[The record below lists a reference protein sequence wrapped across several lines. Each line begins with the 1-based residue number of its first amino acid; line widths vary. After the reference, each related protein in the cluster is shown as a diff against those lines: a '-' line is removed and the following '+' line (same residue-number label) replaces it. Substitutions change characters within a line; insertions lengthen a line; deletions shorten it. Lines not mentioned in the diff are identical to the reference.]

1 VPAAV
6 AGSQKTA
13 ARSARHA
20 GQGGQAGRP
29 AAHAVV
35 PGRARAPAQG
45 VHQPGDVRTRGAA
58 PVATHAPARPAGGRP
73 FRELGVSH
81 ERRRAPAVHA
91 VALRGR
97 QRAVHHER

>member
-1 VPAAV
+1 MPTAV
-6 AGSQKTA
+6 AGAQKTA
-13 ARSARHA
+13 ARPARHA

-45 VHQPGDVRTRGAA
+45 VHQPGNVRTRGAA
-58 PVATHAPARPAGGRP
+58 PVAAHATARPACCRP
-73 FRELGVSH
+73 FRELGVPH
-81 ERRRAPAVHA
+81 ERRRAPAVHVA
-91 VALRGR
+91 ALRGR

>member
-6 AGSQKTA
+6 AGAQETA
-13 ARSARHA
+13 ARPARHA
-20 GQGGQAGRP
+20 GQGGQAGCP

-45 VHQPGDVRTRGAA
+45 VHQPSDVRTRGAA
-58 PVATHAPARPAGGRP
+58 PVAAHAPTRPACGRP
-73 FRELGVSH
+73 FRELGLPH
-81 ERRRAPAVHA
+81 ERRRASAVHA

>member
-6 AGSQKTA
+6 PGPQETA
-13 ARSARHA
+13 ARPARHP

-45 VHQPGDVRTRGAA
+45 VHQSGDVRTRGAA
-58 PVATHAPARPAGGRP
+58 PVTAHAPARPARGRSV
-73 FRELGVSH
+73 RELGVPN
-81 ERRRAPAVHA
+81 ERRRASTVHA

-97 QRAVHHER
+97 QRAVHNER